1 MVATPFLGDSMEIL
15 YEDKDLIVCIKERG
29 ILSQAGKEGEK
40 TMLSLLSLHTG
51 TEIYPVHRL
60 DKEVGGVMVFA
71 KNQKAAASLSAQ
83 VTDRTMEKEYIT
95 AVEGCLAEK
104 EGTMEDFL
112 FFDRSKNKVFTAK
125 KERRGVKKALLSY
138 KVLAERDGL
147 SLVRV
152 KLHTGRTHQI
162 RVQFASRKMP
172 IVGDRRYGS
181 KRDSKIIAL
190 WSCRISFIHPVI
202 KEKMSFEKN
211 SEETVFLMFNN

>member
-1 MVATPFLGDSMEIL
+1 MEIL

-29 ILSQAGKEGEK
+29 ILSQEGKEGER
-40 TMLSLLSLHTG
+40 TMLSLLSAYTG
-51 TEIYPVHRL
+51 GEIYPVHRL

-71 KNQKAAASLSAQ
+71 RNQKTAAFLSSQ

-95 AVEGCLAEK
+95 VVEGSSDEK
-104 EGTMEDFL
+104 DGTMEDLL
-112 FFDRSKNKVFTAK
+112 FFDRSKNKSFTVK

-138 KVLAERDGL
+138 KVLAEKDGL

-162 RVQFASRKMP
+162 RVQFSSRKMP

-181 KRDSKIIAL
+181 KCASNIIAL
-190 WSCRISFIHPVI
+190 WSCCISFNHPVT
-202 KEKMSFEKN
+202 KEKMTFKRM
-211 SEETVFLMFNN
+211 SEEAPFTLKD